1 MIKEYKKR
9 FVISTMLMVSMVL
22 LAAFIALSVSAYRS
36 EYNGLIGTM
45 EQVLRPLEYTRGG
58 FQTFNKRGP
67 MGMPSFPGGGPMGQ
81 QGGPGSS
88 QSDEPDTENS
98 RRSRDTGLSDDNI
111 TTLLYDQ
118 SEDRITILTRDSDL
132 DQEAIYAAVEAIA
145 DAEDKY
151 GRISE
156 YGLIY
161 YKESGDMGLKIAL
174 ADSAYL
180 NTKIFSRLG
189 GLSLAFIGIM
199 ALMLLMSMRMAKTAV
214 KPLEEAID
222 MERQFVADISHD
234 LKTPISVMMANNSV
248 LRSSPDATISE
259 QMQWIDSS
267 DEAARNMRGLVEE
280 MLTLSSLESQSR
292 SAEAERTRVDLSS
305 AAEKCVLQMESLAFE
320 RGVAIEEELEE
331 GIHILA
337 KPEFAE
343 RICSGLI
350 ENALKYESLGG
361 SIKVKLYKDRKRAVF
376 SVKNGGILISGD
388 DLPHIFERF
397 YRSDKARSEKKG
409 FGLGLPII
417 KQLCEMSGA
426 HISAESSEGEGT
438 IFTVVFDTLD

>member
-1 MIKEYKKR
+1 MISEYRKR
-9 FVISTMLMVSMVL
+9 FVISTMLMVSLVL
-22 LAAFIALSVSAYRS
+22 LAGFIALSVSGYRS
-36 EYNGLIGTM
+36 EYSSLMNTM
-45 EQVLRPLEYTRGG
+45 EQVLRPIDYARGG
-58 FQTFNKRGP
+58 FQVFDRRKP
-67 MGMPSFPGGGPMGQ
+67 DGMQGFPGDRPQDMPGGRRDIGI
-81 QGGPGSS
+81 
-88 QSDEPDTENS
+88 SDT
-98 RRSRDTGLSDDNI
+98 NI
-111 TTLLYDQ
+111 TTLIYDTDSSQ
-118 SEDRITILTRDSDL
+118 ITIMTNDSEL
-132 DQEAIYAAVEAIA
+132 DQEAVYAAVDIIA
-145 DAEDKY
+145 DASENS
-151 GRISE
+151 GRLKD
-156 YGLIY
+156 YDLIY
-161 YKESGDMGLKIAL
+161 YKESGMGGLKIAL
-174 ADSAYL
+174 AGSSYL
-180 NTKIFSRLG
+180 NSKVLSRLG
-189 GLSLAFIGIM
+189 GISLAFLGIM
-199 ALMLLMSMRMAKTAV
+199 ILMLLISVKLSKTAV

-248 LRSSPDATISE
+248 LRSSPDATVAE